1 MRHYSSLNS
10 IMTIHRMSEVETVV
24 FELLRHAD
32 ASVFGWSMQC

>member
-24 FELLRHAD
+24 FELLRHTD
-32 ASVFGWSMQC
+32 ASVFGRSMPC